1 MTIAIAPK
9 FSDSKIRPQR
19 FNRRRA
25 AAIEALEYGRAE
37 LVKLMLEGKQHHL
50 VNQAAKDSRFKPHAL
65 LSMISRYPRKAD
77 WADGDLWRM
86 LQVAIQAVQD
96 NAAGMEEIDIAIV
109 VPNQPYRT
117 LAEIQRIL
125 RASRKPLRQIARE
138 TASVA
143 APSA

>member
-1 MTIAIAPK
+1 
-9 FSDSKIRPQR
+9 
-19 FNRRRA
+19 
-25 AAIEALEYGRAE
+25 
-37 LVKLMLEGKQHHL
+37 MLEGKQHHL
-50 VNQAAKDSRFKPHAL
+50 VNQAAKDSRFNPHAL
-65 LSMISRYPRKAD
+65 LSMISRYPCKAD